1 MTFVEIYGKEIVALL
16 VPFIA
21 WALNSVFKAKAK
33 LQVALPHQFNFLVQ
47 QPLINAQG
55 RQISPTQSVHTNS
68 FIIRNAGKEPAT
80 KLELAFNWKPMCV
93 NLWPIRHFDEHIEPD
108 NRYIMLF
115 DNIAPNE
122 TLSVEVLSVN
132 QDLPSL
138 LTVRSAE
145 CTAQN
150 INMYP
155 QPVFSNTTRFFIGA
169 LLMLGLAT
177 LIYITIVLI
186 QFLVLR
192 TPFGY

>member
-1 MTFVEIYGKEIVALL
+1 MNFIETYGKEIVALL

-21 WALNSVFKAKAK
+21 WLLNNFFKAKAK

-47 QPLINAQG
+47 VPLNDSQG
-55 RQISPTQSVHTNS
+55 KEISPTQSVHTNS
-68 FIIRNAGKEPAT
+68 FIIRNAGKETAT
-80 KLELAFNWKPMCV
+80 KIELVFNWKPMCV
-93 NLWPIRHFDEHIEPD
+93 NLWPVRHFDEHIEPD
-108 NRYIMLF
+108 KRYTMHF
-115 DNIAPNE
+115 DNLSPNE
-122 TLSVEVLSVN
+122 TIGVEVLSVN

-145 CTAQN
+145 CIAQN

-155 QPVFSNTTRFFIGA
+155 QPVVGNKLRFFIVI

-177 LIYITIVLI
+177 LVYLAIALI

-192 TPFGY
+192 TPLG